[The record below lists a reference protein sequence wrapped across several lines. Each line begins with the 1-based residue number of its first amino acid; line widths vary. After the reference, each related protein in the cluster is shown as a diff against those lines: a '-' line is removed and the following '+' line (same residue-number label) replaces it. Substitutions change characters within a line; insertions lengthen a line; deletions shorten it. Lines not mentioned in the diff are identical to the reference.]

1 MVKDDNE
8 DVWINGKLEQEI
20 SDVQP
25 YYVQPGGVGFAFQNV
40 FDWELSISNAEV
52 CTAPCIDD
60 DGNEYSL
67 GASYKDGDQTCT
79 CKESGFE
86 CACGDTTPCG
96 GGLTRWVDQ
105 ETCES
110 KCIPSECRLFA
121 NAVLDINRIEG
132 DCCVN
137 LDCE

>member
-1 MVKDDNE
+1 MKDDNE

-52 CTAPCIDD
+52 CTAPCVDAA
-60 DGNEYSL
+60 GNEYSL
-67 GASYKDGDQTCT
+67 GATYKDGDQTCT

-96 GGLTRWVDQ
+96 AGLTRWVDQ

-110 KCIPSECRLFA
+110 KCIPRELH
-121 NAVLDINRIEG
+121 
-132 DCCVN
+132 N
-137 LDCE
+137 LILKSYATNFEIFRSY